1 MFERILAATDILT
14 ICDAPVLTA
23 AHIAGQ
29 HNARLYILHVLES
42 AYVENRYLIQDFRT
56 GAETINTA
64 EYEKTVKEEINKT
77 YSKILPPHINYEI
90 RVTLG
95 FPWEEIL
102 KWAQEV
108 SSDLIVLGP
117 HSKRAEEKGV
127 VRVVGKVG
135 STAEGVI
142 TREKCPVMI
151 VNAPIPE
158 EKLEFKKVLVSI
170 DFSNSCECAVCFA
183 VKLAQKYSSKL
194 FTFHMIPIPPYPKYS
209 RDDYE
214 ADIDASTKRV
224 EKFYHDFLDG
234 SDYDYN
240 IWGGA
245 LPHLEILKCAEK
257 NGADL
262 IVLGSHTKEKDGKW
276 YAGSVVER
284 VSHRADCPV
293 IVITD
298 PDVLVTW
305 ADSPAAKVKAEKE
318 KNRLIHVYSKK

>member
-23 AHIAGQ
+23 AHIARQ
-29 HNARLYILHVLES
+29 HNAKLYILHVLES
-42 AYVENRYLIQDFRT
+42 AYVENRYLIKDFRT
-56 GAETINTA
+56 GAETITTA
-64 EYEKTVKEEINKT
+64 EYEETVIEEINKT
-77 YSKILPPHINYEI
+77 YSKVLHPHVNYEI

-102 KWAQEV
+102 RWAREV

-135 STAEGVI
+135 STTEGVI

-183 VKLAQKYSSKL
+183 GKLAQKYSSRL

-214 ADIDASTKRV
+214 ADIDASMKRV
-224 EKFYHDFLDG
+224 EKFCHDFLDG

-245 LPHLEILKCAEK
+245 LPHVEILKCAEK